1 MSKFDAMSK
10 AYAEV
15 KSELRDKILIGA
27 EKLVEAQVDLLKSAD
42 ARATGLLAVCAALAT
57 GGIAFAAGNVKHD
70 DPVYWAA
77 IAFIVSSLAA
87 TLTAVW
93 AVWPCKIRLPGWE
106 PRTFLNDIEAEKP
119 IALIEGEMSSLL
131 QRRIDI
137 NDRILLQLGWRARI
151 SYVLIGSIPFSS
163 LAGWML
169 CEPPRGVGVLII
181 TVLVIKLAY
190 VLAEYGRSLKQHR
203 IKFG

>member
-1 MSKFDAMSK
+1 MSKFDAMSE
-10 AYAEV
+10 AYAEA
-15 KSELRDKILIGA
+15 KNELREKVLIGA
-27 EKLVEAQVDLLKSAD
+27 EKHVEAQVDLLKSAD

-77 IAFIVSSLAA
+77 IAFVASSLAA
-87 TLTAVW
+87 TLAAVW

-106 PRTFLNDIEAEKP
+106 PRTFLHDIERGKP

-131 QRRIDI
+131 QRRIDT

-151 SYVLIGSIPFSS
+151 SYILVASLPFSC
-163 LAGWML
+163 LAGWFL
-169 CEPPRGVGVLII
+169 FKPPRGFGVLII
-181 TVLVIKLAY
+181 VLLALKLIY
-190 VLAEYGRSLKQHR
+190 VFSEYGRALRNHR